1 LSNTFISGG
10 GTTGIAYGVL
20 KRGESM
26 LTPKQ
31 EEFAKK
37 IAEGMTQADAY
48 RSAYSTKRMTDKTIW
63 ENASRLMADSK
74 VVARVKELRDMIAK
88 PTIITAQKRKEWLT
102 EVINDPNMDINAKL
116 KASDQLNRMEG
127 EYIQKVE
134 TEIKNAVNINIELS
148 DD

>member
-1 LSNTFISGG
+1 
-10 GTTGIAYGVL
+10 
-20 KRGESM
+20 M
-26 LTPKQ
+26 LTAKQ
-31 EEFAKK
+31 EEFAKA

-74 VVARVKELRDMIAK
+74 VLARVKELRDMMAK

-102 EVINDPNMDINAKL
+102 EVINNPGIDINAKL

-127 EYIQKVE
+127 EYTTK
-134 TEIKNAVNINIELS
+134 IEGNLNVGKLE
-148 DD
+148 DLI